1 MTRDE
6 AHSKVKEWMREET
19 DKGQFW
25 HYGRIELH
33 RDIDRIFDS
42 LQNENKLLSKTSM
55 EENDSVQI
63 WYDDMRYKEQK
74 NKD

>member
-6 AHSKVKEWMREET
+6 AHSKVAEWIKEPT
-19 DKGQFW
+19 DKQVVW
-25 HYGRIELH
+25 HYGKIELH

-63 WYDDMRYKEQK
+63 WYDDKRYREQK